1 MNIASRRNFLMN
13 LSAIGSLSFLSKL
26 SKSNQQI
33 DSILSAKAEKSEDEL
48 VTDETYDLIKPFFS
62 I

>member
-1 MNIASRRNFLMN
+1 MN